1 MQGGQDQYGTENMEQ
16 YMNDPKK
23 STRAAGKMEINKAV
37 AEAKECIIQGQ
48 VEAASQHVYKKM
60 ND

>member
-37 AEAKECIIQGQ
+37 AEAKECIIQG
-48 VEAASQHVYKKM
+48 
-60 ND
+60 